1 MLKIIKVGIIM
12 LLDNVTMRDVFHIFL
27 KMRTLVLLQLFQDG
41 KTREINLLSDH
52 LKIIIPQQWWSVLVR
67 IVHLPFATRIHNS
80 RGYPTSVWVKVVAH
94 WRFQPS
100 SMIIGIIRIKL
111 SELYFALAY
120 IFTCSDWSKMSCLL
134 NYLGFKMAHGIPLAL
149 DNWKSSL
156 AIQGENFVFVK

>member
-1 MLKIIKVGIIM
+1 MMISPCS
-12 LLDNVTMRDVFHIFL
+12 N
-27 KMRTLVLLQLFQDG
+27 RTF
-41 KTREINLLSDH
+41 
-52 LKIIIPQQWWSVLVR
+52 
-67 IVHLPFATRIHNS
+67 TRIHNS

-134 NYLGFKMAHGIPLAL
+134 NYLCFKMAHGIPLTL
-149 DNWKSSL
+149 DNWKSGLGTQKVRILSPYHNIL
-156 AIQGENFVFVK
+156 KIQINILRHWMEHHRYELGGFYIRVWQ